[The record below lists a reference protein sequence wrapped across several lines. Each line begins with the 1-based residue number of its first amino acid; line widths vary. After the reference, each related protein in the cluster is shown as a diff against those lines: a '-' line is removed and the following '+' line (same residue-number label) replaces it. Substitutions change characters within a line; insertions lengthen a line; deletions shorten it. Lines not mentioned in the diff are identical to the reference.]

1 MIGDTK
7 FFDCQSV
14 TYRVDPS
21 DPAVA
26 GFYGSGRVT
35 IDHQGRKME
44 IVTSVDVESD
54 AKDSPSASTGNFP
67 KTAQSRAKSAGVEKF
82 PAISSERRSPRR
94 AADDHLGAI
103 DIRVPR
109 LKFGLQAHAQFR
121 DVDQFPA

>member
-14 TYRVDPS
+14 TYRVDPA

-54 AKDSPSASTGNFP
+54 AKDF
-67 KTAQSRAKSAGVEKF
+67 
-82 PAISSERRSPRR
+82 AISVHRKLSEN
-94 AADDHLGAI
+94 GAI
-103 DIRVPR
+103 KGEKRWSRKIPR
-109 LKFGLQAHAQFR
+109 DFQ
-121 DVDQFPA
+121 